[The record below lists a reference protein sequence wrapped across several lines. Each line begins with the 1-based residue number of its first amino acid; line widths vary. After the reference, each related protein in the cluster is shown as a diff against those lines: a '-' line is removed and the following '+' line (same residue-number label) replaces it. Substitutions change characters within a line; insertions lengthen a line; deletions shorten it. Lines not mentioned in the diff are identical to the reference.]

1 MRNFG
6 RMALKTSVAGWVIG
20 ITFTFVSWEFAT
32 PNAENTLHELPP
44 YIALSAFPISIIAV
58 VIGGVALIKGHSRIQ
73 ATASI
78 LLAVPLSTFI
88 GLMYWVAIHG
98 GV

>member
-1 MRNFG
+1 
-6 RMALKTSVAGWVIG
+6 MALKTSLTGWVIG
-20 ITFTFVSWEFAT
+20 ITFTIVSWEFAT
-32 PNAENTLHELPP
+32 PNADNILHKLPP
-44 YIALSAFPISIIAV
+44 YIAFLALPISIIAV
-58 VIGGVALIKGHSRIQ
+58 VIGVIALVKGHSRLQ

-88 GLMYWVAIHG
+88 GLMYWVAVNG